1 MFSSITIGML
11 HEPTVGTATFSGLT
25 GFLVGYFIRKIV
37 KVALFALG
45 GVLSL
50 VVYLQYQGLIT
61 VNTEKV
67 QHFTETTTN
76 SKLIINCNLALWR
89 HLW

>member
-11 HEPTVGTATFSGLT
+11 HEPTVGTAAFGGLT

-37 KVALFALG
+37 KVA
-45 GVLSL
+45 LSL

-76 SKLIINCNLALWR
+76 SKLIINCNFALWR

>member
-11 HEPTVGTATFSGLT
+11 HEPTVGTAAFGGLT

-50 VVYLQYQGLIT
+50 CSVPT
-61 VNTEKV
+61 V
-67 QHFTETTTN
+67 
-76 SKLIINCNLALWR
+76 SRINHSEYGEGSAFY
-89 HLW
+89 